1 MVTSISDDS
10 DHVAGQS
17 MQTFADEYVE
27 GYELR
32 DAEDANGNTG
42 DCTPNEREQMLIQD
56 AVNGL
61 IADDDFLTI
70 AGRAYLER
78 QAQRR
83 AEGRC
88 PGCGAPAGEH
98 WGVRPECSAQAS
110 TNDRLETL
118 ERIAELASELCN
130 AVDCESEDVGGT
142 RPSLV
147 ILREIGPLTDRLA
160 KCSTP
165 ALPARA
171 EAVAPA
177 PTAAPSVGL
186 LVSMAI
192 RLDHGLGCP
201 GYYDSPAFSASG
213 LTHKRRLEA
222 AMSTARQLWEE
233 VAGVGFYSPAREA
246 YYVGLAQPPHQGG
259 SGRPSAQVKESAQ

>member
-1 MVTSISDDS
+1 MATSIADDS
-10 DHVAGQS
+10 GHAAGQS

-42 DCTPNEREQMLIQD
+42 DYTPNEREQMLIQD

-61 IADDDFLTI
+61 IADEDFLTI

-88 PGCGAPAGEH
+88 LGCGAPPGEH

-147 ILREIGPLTDRLA
+147 ILRELGPLTDRLE
-160 KCSTP
+160 KSS
-165 ALPARA
+165 ALA
-171 EAVAPA
+171 APVHANA
-177 PTAAPSVGL
+177 PPPDSSATPSVGL

-201 GYYDSPAFSASG
+201 GYYDSQAVSASG

-233 VAGVGFYSPAREA
+233 VTGHGFYSPEKEQQYAQ
-246 YYVGLAQPPHQGG
+246 LAQDLPAPG
-259 SGRPSAQVKESAQ
+259 AV

>member
-1 MVTSISDDS
+1 
-10 DHVAGQS
+10 
-17 MQTFADEYVE
+17 MQALADAYVE

-42 DCTPNEREQMLIQD
+42 DYTPNEREQMLIQD

-78 QAQRR
+78 QALRR
-83 AEGRC
+83 TEGRC

-110 TNDRLETL
+110 TSDRLETL

-246 YYVGLAQPPHQGG
+246 YYVGLAQPPHLGE
-259 SGRPSAQVKESAQ
+259 PSSPPAGL

>member
-1 MVTSISDDS
+1 
-10 DHVAGQS
+10 
-17 MQTFADEYVE
+17 
-27 GYELR
+27 
-32 DAEDANGNTG
+32 
-42 DCTPNEREQMLIQD
+42 MLIQD

-61 IADDDFLTI
+61 IADEDFLTI
-70 AGRAYLER
+70 AGRAYLAR

-83 AEGRC
+83 TESRC
-88 PGCGAPAGEH
+88 LGCGAPAGEH

-130 AVDCESEDVGGT
+130 AVDCETEDVGGA

-147 ILREIGPLTDRLA
+147 ILREIGPLTDKLE
-160 KCSTP
+160 KCATH
-165 ALPARA
+165 ALPRRA
-171 EAVAPA
+171 ETVPPETNATP
-177 PTAAPSVGL
+177 PVGL

-233 VAGVGFYSPAREA
+233 VAGRGFYAPEREA
-246 YYVGLAQPPHQGG
+246 YYLALAGLTGG
-259 SGRPSAQVKESAQ
+259 S

>member
-1 MVTSISDDS
+1 MSTSTANRPHSS
-10 DHVAGQS
+10 GSSAAQA
-17 MQTFADEYVE
+17 MQALADAYVE

-42 DCTPNEREQMLIQD
+42 DYPPNEREQMLIQD

-61 IADDDFLTI
+61 IADDDFLTA
-70 AGRAYLER
+70 AGLSYLER
-78 QAQRR
+78 QRQRR
-83 AEGRC
+83 TEGRC
-88 PGCGAPAGEH
+88 LGCGAPAGQH
-98 WGVRPECSAQAS
+98 WGNRPECSAQAS

-142 RPSLV
+142 RPALV

-160 KCSTP
+160 KCSTA

-171 EAVAPA
+171 EAVPPETNATP
-177 PTAAPSVGL
+177 PVGL

-222 AMSTARQLWEE
+222 AMSTARQLLEE
-233 VAGVGFYSPAREA
+233 VTGQGFYSREKEQQYAR
-246 YYVGLAQPPHQGG
+246 LAQDLPATGT
-259 SGRPSAQVKESAQ
+259 V

>member
-1 MVTSISDDS
+1 MSTSTANRPHSS
-10 DHVAGQS
+10 GSNAAQA
-17 MQTFADEYVE
+17 MQALADEYVE

-42 DCTPNEREQMLIQD
+42 DYTPNERERMLIQD

-61 IADDDFLTI
+61 IADEDFLTI

-88 PGCGAPAGEH
+88 PWCGAPAGEH

-118 ERIAELASELCN
+118 DRIAELASELCN
-130 AVDCESEDVGGT
+130 AVDCETEDVGGA

-147 ILREIGPLTDRLA
+147 ILREIGPLTDKLE
-160 KCSTP
+160 KCATH
-165 ALPARA
+165 ALPRRA
-171 EAVAPA
+171 EPA
-177 PTAAPSVGL
+177 GSEPSAAPSVGL

-233 VAGVGFYSPAREA
+233 VTGQGFYSREKEQQYAR
-246 YYVGLAQPPHQGG
+246 LAQDLPATGT
-259 SGRPSAQVKESAQ
+259 V

>member
-1 MVTSISDDS
+1 MATSTADESG
-10 DHVAGQS
+10 HAAGQS
-17 MQTFADEYVE
+17 MQAFADEYVE

-42 DCTPNEREQMLIQD
+42 DYTPSEREQMLIQD

-61 IADDDFLTI
+61 IADEDFLTI

-88 PGCGAPAGEH
+88 LGCGAPVGEH

-118 ERIAELASELCN
+118 ERIAELAGELCN
-130 AVDCESEDVGGT
+130 AVDCESEDVGGA
-142 RPSLV
+142 RPSFV
-147 ILREIGPLTDRLA
+147 ILQEIGPLTGRLEKSA
-160 KCSTP
+160 TP
-165 ALPARA
+165 GAHVRA
-171 EAVAPA
+171 ASP
-177 PTAAPSVGL
+177 PTEPNSNPSVGL

-213 LTHKRRLEA
+213 LTHKRRLES

-233 VAGVGFYSPAREA
+233 VTGHGFYSPEKEQHYAK
-246 YYVGLAQPPHQGG
+246 LAQDLPTTGT
-259 SGRPSAQVKESAQ
+259 V

>member
-1 MVTSISDDS
+1 MATSIADDS
-10 DHVAGQS
+10 GHAAGRS
-17 MQTFADEYVE
+17 MQTFVDEYVE

-42 DCTPNEREQMLIQD
+42 DYTPNERERMLIQD

-61 IADDDFLTI
+61 IADEDFLTL

-78 QAQRR
+78 QALRR

-88 PGCGAPAGEH
+88 LGCGAPVGEH
-98 WGVRPECSAQAS
+98 WGERPECSAQAS
-110 TNDRLETL
+110 ANDRLSTL
-118 ERIAELASELCN
+118 EHIAELATELCN
-130 AVDCESEDVGGT
+130 AVDCESEGVGGV

-147 ILREIGPLTDRLA
+147 ILREIGPLTGRLEKSVSLSA
-160 KCSTP
+160 PVHSVP
-165 ALPARA
+165 
-171 EAVAPA
+171 PA
-177 PTAAPSVGL
+177 PEPTATPSVGL

-233 VAGVGFYSPAREA
+233 ATGHGFYSPEKEQRYAQ
-246 YYVGLAQPPHQGG
+246 LAQDLPATGT
-259 SGRPSAQVKESAQ
+259 V

>member
-1 MVTSISDDS
+1 MATSPADDS
-10 DHVAGQS
+10 GPAAGRS

-32 DAEDANGNTG
+32 DAEDANGYTG
-42 DCTPNEREQMLIQD
+42 DYTPNEREQMLIQD

-61 IADDDFLTI
+61 IADEDFLTI

-88 PGCGAPAGEH
+88 LGCGAPAGEH

-110 TNDRLETL
+110 TNDRLDTL

-130 AVDCESEDVGGT
+130 AVDCESEDVGGV

-147 ILREIGPLTDRLA
+147 ILREVGPLTDRLE
-160 KCSTP
+160 KCATP
-165 ALPARA
+165 ALPART
-171 EAVAPA
+171 EAVPPETNATP
-177 PTAAPSVGL
+177 PVGL

-201 GYYDSPAFSASG
+201 GYYDSPAFSPSG
-213 LTHKRRLEA
+213 ITHKRRLEA

-233 VAGVGFYSPAREA
+233 VAGHGFYSPAREA
-246 YYVGLAQPPHQGG
+246 YYASFALDQTDKPH
-259 SGRPSAQVKESAQ
+259 KEE

>member
-1 MVTSISDDS
+1 MASSVADDS
-10 DHVAGQS
+10 SHAAAQS

-42 DCTPNEREQMLIQD
+42 DYTPNEREQMLIQD

-61 IADDDFLTI
+61 IADEDFLTI

-83 AEGRC
+83 AEGC
-88 PGCGAPAGEH
+88 CLGCGAPAGEH
-98 WGVRPECSAQAS
+98 WGERPECSAQSSAP
-110 TNDRLETL
+110 DRLETL
-118 ERIAELASELCN
+118 EHIAELATELCN
-130 AVDCESEDVGGT
+130 AVDCESDDVGGT

-147 ILREIGPLTDRLA
+147 ILRELGPLTGRLE
-160 KCSTP
+160 KSS
-165 ALPARA
+165 AL
-171 EAVAPA
+171 
-177 PTAAPSVGL
+177 AAPVHANTPPPDSNATPPVGL

-222 AMSTARQLWEE
+222 ATSTARQLWEE
-233 VAGVGFYSPAREA
+233 VVGQGFYSPQREQ
-246 YYVGLAQPPHQGG
+246 YYAQLAQCLTAPDAP
-259 SGRPSAQVKESAQ
+259 

>member
-1 MVTSISDDS
+1 MATSIADDPA
-10 DHVAGQS
+10 HAAGQS
-17 MQTFADEYVE
+17 VQTFADQYVE
-27 GYELR
+27 EYELR

-42 DCTPNEREQMLIQD
+42 DYTPNERERMLIQD

-61 IADDDFLTI
+61 IADEDFLTI
-70 AGRAYLER
+70 AGRAYIER
-78 QAQRR
+78 QQRRR

-88 PGCGAPAGEH
+88 LGCGAPAGEH

-110 TNDRLETL
+110 TNDRLEAL

-130 AVDCESEDVGGT
+130 AVDCESEDVGGV

-147 ILREIGPLTDRLA
+147 ILREIGPLTDRLE
-160 KCSTP
+160 KCATP
-165 ALPARA
+165 ALPARG
-171 EAVAPA
+171 EAVPPETNATP
-177 PTAAPSVGL
+177 PVGL

-213 LTHKRRLEA
+213 LTHKRRLES
-222 AMSTARQLWEE
+222 AMSTARELWEE
-233 VAGVGFYSPAREA
+233 VTGHGFYSPAKEHQYA
-246 YYVGLAQPPHQGG
+246 KLAQDLPATGT
-259 SGRPSAQVKESAQ
+259 V